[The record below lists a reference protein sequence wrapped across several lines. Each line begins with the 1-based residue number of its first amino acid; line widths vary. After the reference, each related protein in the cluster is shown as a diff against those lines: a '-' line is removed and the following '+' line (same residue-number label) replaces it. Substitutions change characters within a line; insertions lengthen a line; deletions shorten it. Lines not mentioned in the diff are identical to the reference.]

1 MKFPDKRFK
10 EKRESPP
17 KVKQLWDRQNQIL
30 QLVSRGFSNVEI
42 ANAVGVTPQNVSDIK
57 NSELGR
63 NKLEILRALN
73 GVDQASIQQ
82 RLNETTPFA
91 IGLMEDIIL
100 GVRDG
105 AGASLAM
112 RAKYADKHL
121 ERVGMG
127 AIKKQI
133 TATGS
138 LTRDRIERIKER
150 ALEER
155 ERMES
160 AIDVTPQERS
170 NGRFIHG
177 DALDR

>member
-1 MKFPDKRFK
+1 MKMKFPDKRFK
-10 EKRESPP
+10 EKRDGPP

-63 NKLEILRALN
+63 SKLEILRALN
-73 GVDQASIQQ
+73 GVDHASIQQ

-100 GVRDG
+100 GIGDG
-105 AGASLAM
+105 SGASLAM

-121 ERVGMG
+121 ERVGLG
-127 AIKKQI
+127 AIKKQV
-133 TATGS
+133 TATGN
-138 LTRDRIERIKER
+138 LTRERIERIKER
-150 ALEER
+150 ASEER
-155 ERMES
+155 ARMDES
-160 AIDVTPQERS
+160 IDVTPSRFT
-170 NGRFIHG
+170 NGRAG
-177 DALDR
+177 DN